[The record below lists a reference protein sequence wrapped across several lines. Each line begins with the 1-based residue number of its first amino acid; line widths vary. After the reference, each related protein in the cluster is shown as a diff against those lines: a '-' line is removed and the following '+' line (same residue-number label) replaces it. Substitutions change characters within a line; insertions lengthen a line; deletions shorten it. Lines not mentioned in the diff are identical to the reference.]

1 MFLYYKWACREI
13 SPFSFSIR
21 RMLHGNGMYRPSHH
35 LTSNRLILLFAYV
48 YLQVKLPSLPLV
60 SMNFIM
66 SFCLL
71 MV

>member
-48 YLQVKLPSLPLV
+48 YLQVKLPSLGSVLKP
-60 SMNFIM
+60 SCKPI
-66 SFCLL
+66 LL
-71 MV
+71 SA